1 MFQFPIRFRLA
12 ALLLSAPLLLASCDS
27 KDPEPDKDN
36 EQITTVTYTLTP
48 TTGGG
53 AAISATWKDL
63 DGTGGAAP
71 TISTLSLRPNT
82 TYTGTISLLDET
94 KTPAADIAKEVKEE
108 ANDHILF
115 YTATPAGLLSV
126 TRTDKDAKNL
136 ELGLTTSV
144 VTNAAG
150 TGTLKITLR
159 HQPGTKNGTFTP
171 GDTDAESVF
180 PVTVQ

>member
-1 MFQFPIRFRLA
+1 M
-12 ALLLSAPLLLASCDS
+12 
-27 KDPEPDKDN
+27 
-36 EQITTVTYTLTP
+36 
-48 TTGGG
+48 
-53 AAISATWKDL
+53 
-63 DGTGGAAP
+63 
-71 TISTLSLRPNT
+71 
-82 TYTGTISLLDET
+82 
-94 KTPAADIAKEVKEE
+94 KEE